1 MPTIIATIAGLLVS
15 GLGVTLPSTVL
26 VPIDMLGQI
35 TIPLMLFALGVRM
48 ISVDFTHWKIGLW
61 GALLAP
67 LSGIVVAL
75 MLYPILNLPAEHF
88 AYLLIFGALPPAIL
102 NYMLAERYDQEPHAV
117 ASIVLIGNIA
127 SLVIIPLVLAFVL

>member
-1 MPTIIATIAGLLVS
+1 
-15 GLGVTLPSTVL
+15 
-26 VPIDMLGQI
+26 
-35 TIPLMLFALGVRM
+35 MLFALGVRM
-48 ISVDFTHWKIGLW
+48 TSVDFTHWKIGLW

-88 AYLLIFGALPPAIL
+88 AYLLVFGALPPAVL
-102 NYMLAERYDQEPHAV
+102 NYMIAERYDQEPHIV
-117 ASIVLIGNIA
+117 ASVVLIGNIG